1 MPLPSSRS
9 GRRFDPPGGKLAVL
23 AAALTAL
30 FPVAGCR
37 AGADTPSRLEQILA
51 GLGDRGGRPQ
61 ASPDEIREALERQ
74 LRTAPVPDQGPNRPS
89 NPAFPTRQTLV
100 DFYAGRGERLA
111 WCSENGALLPEA
123 DTLVRALKDAGRDGL
138 DPDAYAVAA
147 IERLRAPQRQ
157 GEGGDAPADRR
168 ADLDLL
174 LTTAFFRYASDLST
188 GRVHPSEIRPEWMT
202 EPPELDLAAGLD
214 QALARH
220 DLDRLL
226 ESLPPPHP
234 GYTGLRDALE
244 DLRQT
249 AEAGG
254 WPAVPAGPALKKG
267 SRGARVAALRRRLG
281 VGAGPLAAVTGRNAA
296 SLFDARLDEAVRSF
310 QERHGLEPD
319 GIVGRTTLLAL
330 NVPIEER
337 IRQVEL
343 NLERWRWIPRRLGDP
358 HVEVNIPGFELRLVR
373 GERSELQS
381 RVVAGSAFTPT
392 PVFTDRVV
400 AVVANPT
407 WNVPRELATREY
419 LPELRLDPKLFRR
432 HGIRI
437 FEAPKGGPAKDK
449 KKEEELRE
457 VDPERVKWKRVDAD
471 EFDYVL
477 RQDPGPDN
485 ALGRMKFQLTNDFQ
499 IYLHDTPARTAFDQ
513 TSRDLSHGCI
523 RVERAHDLAQAILG
537 DAAPRLEEAL
547 QTSDERSIP
556 VRPPVPIQ
564 ILYLTAWVDD
574 ERALHFAPDVYEFD
588 APQQAALRRLAP
600 DTSAREARPAAGR

>member
-1 MPLPSSRS
+1 MRLSSSRS
-9 GRRFDPPGGKLAVL
+9 AVL
-23 AAALTAL
+23 AAALAAL
-30 FPVAGCR
+30 FTVAACR
-37 AGADTPSRLEQILA
+37 AGADTPSRLEEILA

-74 LRTAPVPDQGPNRPS
+74 LRTAPVSDQGANRPS

-100 DFYAGRGERLA
+100 DFYARRGERLA

-123 DTLVRALKDAGRDGL
+123 DTLVHALKDAGRDGL

-214 QALARH
+214 QALSAH

-226 ESLPPPHP
+226 AGLPPPHP
-234 GYTGLRDALE
+234 GYARLRDALV
-244 DLRQT
+244 DLRKT
-249 AEAGG
+249 AQAGG
-254 WPAVPAGPALKKG
+254 WSPVPAGPALKKG
-267 SRGARVAALRRRLG
+267 SRGARVAALRQRLG
-281 VGAGPLAAVTGRNAA
+281 VRPGVLAAMSAQGSSVV
-296 SLFDARLDEAVRSF
+296 FDAGLDEAVRDF
-310 QERHGLEPD
+310 QQRHGLEPD
-319 GIVGRTTLLAL
+319 GLVGKTTLAAL

-343 NLERWRWIPRRLGDP
+343 NLERWRWMPRRLGDP

-373 GERSELQS
+373 GDRSELQS

-392 PVFTDRVV
+392 PVFADRIV

-419 LPELRLDPKLFRR
+419 LPELRLDPKLFQR

-449 KKEEELRE
+449 KDEDLRE
-457 VDPERVKWKRVDAD
+457 VDPGRVKWKRVDAD

-547 QTSDERSIP
+547 QTNDERSIP

-588 APQQAALRRLAP
+588 APQQAALRHLAP